1 MNLSDGFL
9 IKDNHLALVPLGA
22 AIRAAKKN
30 TAYKKIEV
38 EVETP
43 GHALSAA
50 AAGADILLLDNMG
63 PGQVRETLGALDDA
77 GLRGRV
83 VIELS
88 GGIDETTI
96 GEYAACGVDVISMG
110 ALTHTVKNF
119 SVTLEI
125 FPEEKKQPG
134 SPAVILLHGTCAG
147 ILSNSPGI
155 KRKN

>member
-1 MNLSDGFL
+1 
-9 IKDNHLALVPLGA
+9 
-22 AIRAAKKN
+22 
-30 TAYKKIEV
+30 
-38 EVETP
+38 
-43 GHALSAA
+43 
-50 AAGADILLLDNMG
+50 MG

-77 GLRGRV
+77 GLRDRV

-125 FPEEKKQPG
+125 FPEER
-134 SPAVILLHGTCAG
+134 T
-147 ILSNSPGI
+147 
-155 KRKN
+155 